1 MTTAIQTDTQATRP
15 ARLRNRDK
23 LNSVDFSWF
32 IVRTLPHQEE
42 KLAGMLRL
50 HQAKTDNI
58 LEVYCPTHTTVSV
71 VRNGRDVKAPLF
83 AGHVFVLSTQQALV
97 DFIDRCYPEGVV
109 LHERRKEKGK
119 KAGLWTIPE
128 SQMRAFMDF
137 NENYADQVIVLEKP
151 FSDYAFNPKTNEPN
165 EIIKVVDGPLKGR
178 EGYLTRFRRDKRLV
192 FNMKSLDSD
201 KYFAVSIPNIWSL
214 QVVRLHNAENDRQTI
229 GTLKERAVDLLVG
242 MIQGCG
248 YGDRTL
254 PLLYEIT
261 DYLAATP
268 TLLGL
273 CQELFKNGDCE
284 LSRRIARLGTSDAE
298 LVLNLVRY
306 EKSNP
311 GYVRENWQN
320 LVIRPFLTPTSG
332 IEFDEGKDEGRIIH
346 KDFTEIISKVSITEL
361 AYYPS
366 KEKEETLTTTYF
378 THIGVIKNNDNSFTL
393 FANWDSF
400 LKEYFRTEGNA
411 NLRLVQ
417 GTTQIVNDE
426 ETDGCKAEKLVQ
438 SFRNYAPT
446 LYGVLTDDSSQVRA
460 VMDFKVGA
468 DKLNVLAVTTVSD
481 TGKAKDELIQT
492 CISICKEINT
502 TTHLAVWRRYLR
514 SVWLHV

>member
-1 MTTAIQTDTQATRP
+1 MLTSQSDTASTNVPMSRY
-15 ARLRNRDK
+15 RDK
-23 LNSVDFSWF
+23 LNSVDFKWF
-32 IVRTLPHQEE
+32 VVRSLPHQER
-42 KLAGMLRL
+42 KLTELLLSYMAGNKNM
-50 HQAKTDNI
+50 
-58 LEVYCPTHTTVSV
+58 LEVYSPTHTTASV
-71 VRNGRDVKAPLF
+71 GNREKDARVPLF
-83 AGHVFVLSTQQALV
+83 AGFVFVLSTQQVVV
-97 DFIDRCYPEGVV
+97 DFIDRFYPEGAV
-109 LHERRKEKGK
+109 LYDHSKWHGGK
-119 KAGLWTIPE
+119 PRFLTIPE
-128 SQMRAFMDF
+128 EQMRFFKDF
-137 NENYADQVIVLEKP
+137 NENFADKVIVLERP
-151 FSDYAFNPKTNEPN
+151 YSDYAFNPKTNEPN
-165 EIIKVVDGPLKGR
+165 EIVKVVDGPLKGC

-242 MIQGCG
+242 MMQGCG

-332 IEFDEGKDEGRIIH
+332 IEFDEGKDEGLIIH

-446 LYGVLTDDSSQVRA
+446 LYGVLTDDSSKVRA

-514 SVWLHV
+514 SVWLHD

>member
-1 MTTAIQTDTQATRP
+1 MRIWRQ
-15 ARLRNRDK
+15 
-23 LNSVDFSWF
+23 
-32 IVRTLPHQEE
+32 
-42 KLAGMLRL
+42 
-50 HQAKTDNI
+50 
-58 LEVYCPTHTTVSV
+58 
-71 VRNGRDVKAPLF
+71 DVA
-83 AGHVFVLSTQQALV
+83 
-97 DFIDRCYPEGVV
+97 
-109 LHERRKEKGK
+109 
-119 KAGLWTIPE
+119 
-128 SQMRAFMDF
+128 
-137 NENYADQVIVLEKP
+137 
-151 FSDYAFNPKTNEPN
+151 
-165 EIIKVVDGPLKGR
+165 
-178 EGYLTRFRRDKRLV
+178 
-192 FNMKSLDSD
+192 
-201 KYFAVSIPNIWSL
+201 
-214 QVVRLHNAENDRQTI
+214 
-229 GTLKERAVDLLVG
+229 
-242 MIQGCG
+242 
-248 YGDRTL
+248 
-254 PLLYEIT
+254 LLYEIT

-284 LSRRIARLGTSDAE
+284 LSRRITRLGTSDAE

-332 IEFDEGKDEGRIIH
+332 IDFDEGKDEGRIIH

-417 GTTQIVNDE
+417 GITQIVNDE

-446 LYGVLTDDSSQVRA
+446 LYGVLTDDSSKVRA

-468 DKLNVLAVTTVSD
+468 DKLNVLAVTTVSE